1 MNRLSF
7 LKSLLALPFGIK
19 ALFAEEAKPQLK
31 LEVATTDKNTLEL
44 DTGSSTIAQFVSK
57 NRANI
62 GEPVILDDEGHIKIA
77 EPPDTIIGVVVAKDN
92 DNVHVRLK

>member
-57 NRANI
+57 SRADI
-62 GEPVILDDEGHIKIA
+62 GELVTLGNEGHVRAA
-77 EPPDTIIGVVVAKDN
+77 EPPDTIIGVVVAKDDN
-92 DNVHVRLK
+92 NVHVRLK